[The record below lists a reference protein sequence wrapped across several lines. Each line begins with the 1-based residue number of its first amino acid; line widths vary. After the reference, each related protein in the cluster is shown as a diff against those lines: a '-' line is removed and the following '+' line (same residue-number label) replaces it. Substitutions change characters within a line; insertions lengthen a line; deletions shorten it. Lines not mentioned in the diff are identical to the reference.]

1 MSKARIIL
9 HVDMNCYYVSC
20 EIANKK
26 EYQNKPVAVA
36 PRGASRKGIILT
48 ASYNARKYGVNSAM
62 RVSEALEKCPH
73 LIILEPH
80 YELYEAFSR
89 KFVEYFFKITPLV
102 EVASIDE
109 AYLDVTDVCPP
120 DKVIDL
126 AHQIQSYIYNV
137 LKLPCSIGIGPNKF
151 LAKMGSDYKKPMGIT
166 VFRKR
171 EIKEMLWPLPVQ
183 DMIGVGK
190 KTLENLRFLKI
201 KTIGDLANY
210 QDHSILEAILGKNT
224 TAYLLDHAYG
234 NGDTVVDVNRSSEFS
249 SMSNSQTFE
258 MDLFEPKIILDN
270 LKALTNTVAFR
281 LVEHKYNCQTVSI
294 QIRYND
300 FRTIV
305 RSKTLINP
313 TNDNLE
319 IFAVVKDLF
328 EDYYDE
334 RIPVRLLGVGA
345 SKLTETKQD
354 VKQMSIFD
362 DLSKEEKELNIN
374 NLLSQINTSFGD
386 GSIQIGVKNS
396 KNIDKLNRDYKKQKK
411 ENFD

>member
-9 HVDMNCYYVSC
+9 HIDMNCYFVSC

-36 PRGASRKGIILT
+36 PRGSARRGIILT
-48 ASYNARKYGVNSAM
+48 ASYAARKYGVNSAM
-62 RVSEALEKCPH
+62 LVKEALEKCPD
-73 LIILEPH
+73 LILLEPH

-89 KFVEYFFKITPLV
+89 KFIEYFYKITPLV

-109 AYLDVTDVCPP
+109 AFLDVTEVCPP
-120 DKVIDL
+120 EKVIDL
-126 AHQIQSYIYNV
+126 AHQIQGYIYNV

-190 KTLENLRFLKI
+190 KTLKNLQFLKI

-210 QDHSILEAILGKNT
+210 PDHSILEAILGKNT

-234 NGDTVVDVNRSSEFS
+234 NGDTVVDVNRSSDFS

-270 LKALTNTVAFR
+270 LKLLTNTVAYR
-281 LVEHKYNCQTVSI
+281 LVERDYNCQTVSI

-305 RSKTLINP
+305 RSKTLIKP

-328 EDYYDE
+328 EDYYDD

-345 SKLTETKQD
+345 SKLTETKQEI
-354 VKQMSIFD
+354 KQMSIFD

-374 NLLSQINTSFGD
+374 NLLNKINSSFGD
-386 GSIQIGVKNS
+386 GSIQIGVKNT
-396 KNIDKLNRDYKKQKK
+396 KKIDKLNKEYKK
-411 ENFD
+411 ELNEHFD